1 MTTLD
6 KIENWG
12 NAHRI
17 AALDYVRIVVGVFIT
32 YKGFS
37 FMLNMEVLY
46 ALTGDM
52 DLMFATAAI
61 SHYVVFFHALGGPL
75 IVLGIYTRVVS
86 ALQVPILLGAIF
98 LVNHPQGFLSMGDHM
113 ELEGF
118 YYYFNSN
125 YFTHDFRCWQIV
137 NRRNTKDTKGET
149 TALNS
154 SLINPKVLRMI
165 L

>member
-113 ELEGF
+113 ELEV
-118 YYYFNSN
+118 SII
-125 YFTHDFRCWQIV
+125 TLIV
-137 NRRNTKDTKGET
+137 IILLMIFGAGKLSIDEIRRTQKEKQQ
-149 TALNS
+149 L
-154 SLINPKVLRMI
+154 
-165 L
+165 